1 MSVVRSFTTR
11 YTFRV
16 NLRKMTVNSTR
27 KGAKHRKAR
36 VRDRLS
42 TSMAA
47 STPTTMNAFLAM
59 ATSTLVNIWEM
70 ALVSLATRVTSLP
83 TGMLLSWLWD
93 RLSMWVNRS
102 CRRAE
107 RIFCPVFCRMM
118 DWK

>member
-11 YTFRV
+11 NTFRV

-27 KGAKHRKAR
+27 KGAKHKNAR
-36 VRDRLS
+36 VRDRFS
-42 TSMAA
+42 ASIAA
-47 STPTTMNAFLAM
+47 STPATTKMFFAM
-59 ATSTLVNIWEM
+59 DTRTLVNIWEM

-83 TGMLLSWLWD
+83 TGILLSWSWD

-118 DWK
+118 YWT